1 MLRKLTSRPSA
12 LTNVVRSLLT
22 PHAAHARAPTRLAA
36 PMTSAMI
43 SSSAMPVSR
52 VATAQARPTSRRGVA
67 AARRSTRAFAAS
79 GGSFP
84 AGDMSPHAELAVS
97 SSPVTEDA
105 ANAAAADMVVFSVC
119 EEDCAKLAADDAV
132 FEGIAPGLG
141 ALIKE
146 LVDEKEFKG
155 KAGSTAFTR
164 VPKATG
170 LPFRHVG
177 LVGVGDPAKTAT
189 SPEVWIGFGRE
200 AAKAAREAKCSSL
213 YLRKYWMGD
222 TAETFRT
229 KAASIVL
236 GAHLGSSADLRF
248 KSEPEP
254 STLKAV
260 TVSSPADADAA
271 SVAAALAEGA
281 ATAAG
286 VTLSKQLVAAPPN
299 VVTPTALAETAT
311 AIAAAFP
318 ETMSVKILE
327 EAECRAMGMGAYLGV
342 AEASDEPPK
351 FIHLTYTPLGVK
363 DASSLKKVAV
373 VGKGLT
379 FDSGGY
385 NIKAGAGS
393 MIEMMK
399 FDMGGAGATLGAAR
413 TVAELAPKGV
423 QAHFIVASCENMIGS
438 RGLRPGDI
446 LTASN
451 GKTIEVNNTDAE
463 GRLTLADAI
472 VYAEKT
478 AGAEKI
484 VDVATLTGAIIV
496 GLGPEVAGM
505 FTPDDELA
513 ASLEAASKSAGEP
526 FWRMPVRE
534 SYWKACGME
543 SDYADMKNTGSRGGG
558 AITAAL
564 FLQKYV
570 EKDTTKWA
578 HLDIAG
584 PVWDDKKGGATGF
597 GAATLAKWIE
607 GQGSE

>member
-1 MLRKLTSRPSA
+1 M
-12 LTNVVRSLLT
+12 
-22 PHAAHARAPTRLAA
+22 
-36 PMTSAMI
+36 
-43 SSSAMPVSR
+43 
-52 VATAQARPTSRRGVA
+52 Q
-67 AARRSTRAFAAS
+67 
-79 GGSFP
+79 
-84 AGDMSPHAELAVS
+84 PHAELAVS

-105 ANAAAADMVVFSVC
+105 AAAAAADMVVFSVC
-119 EEDCAKLAADDAV
+119 EEDCAKLADDDAV
-132 FEGIAPGLG
+132 FEGVAPGLG
-141 ALIKE
+141 ALVKE
-146 LVDEKEFKG
+146 LVDEKAFKG

-200 AAKAAREAKCSSL
+200 AAKAACEAKCASL

-222 TAETFRT
+222 TAETFRS

-236 GAHLGSSADLRF
+236 GAYLGSSADVRF

-254 STLKAV
+254 PTLKTV
-260 TVSSPADADAA
+260 TVSSPAGADAA
-271 SVAAALAEGA
+271 GVADALAEGA
-281 ATAAG
+281 ATASG
-286 VTLSKQLVAAPPN
+286 VTLTKQLVAAPPN
-299 VVTPTALAETAT
+299 VVTPTALAETASE
-311 AIAAAFP
+311 IAAAFP

-327 EAECRAMGMGAYLGV
+327 EAECRAMGMGAFLGV
-342 AEASDEPPK
+342 SEASDEPPK
-351 FIHLTYTPLGVK
+351 FIHLTYTPAGGYE
-363 DASSLKKVAV
+363 KKVAV

-393 MIEMMK
+393 MIELMK

-413 TVAELAPKGV
+413 AVAELAPAGV

-478 AGAEKI
+478 AGADVV

-505 FTPDDELA
+505 FTPDDQLA
-513 ASLEAASKSAGEP
+513 ASLEAASQSAGEP

-570 EKDTTKWA
+570 EKDTTRWA

-597 GAATLAKWIE
+597 GAATLAKWVA

>member
-1 MLRKLTSRPSA
+1 MLRRLTSRPSA

-22 PHAAHARAPTRLAA
+22 PHAAHTRASTRLAA
-36 PMTSAMI
+36 PMTSTMI
-43 SSSAMPVSR
+43 SSSATPVSR
-52 VATAQARPTSRRGVA
+52 FATAPARPTSRRGVA
-67 AARRSTRAFAAS
+67 AARRSARAFAAS

-84 AGDMSPHAELAVS
+84 AGDMQPHAELAVS

-105 ANAAAADMVVFSVC
+105 AAAAAADMVVFSVC
-119 EEDCAKLAADDAV
+119 EEDCAKLADDDAV
-132 FEGIAPGLG
+132 FEGVAPGLG
-141 ALIKE
+141 ALVKE
-146 LVDEKEFKG
+146 LVDEKAFKG

-200 AAKAAREAKCSSL
+200 AAKAACEAKCASL

-222 TAETFRT
+222 TAETFRS

-236 GAHLGSSADLRF
+236 GAYLGSSADVRF

-254 STLKAV
+254 PTLKTV
-260 TVSSPADADAA
+260 TVSSPAGADAA
-271 SVAAALAEGA
+271 GVADALAEGA
-281 ATAAG
+281 ATASG
-286 VTLSKQLVAAPPN
+286 VTLTKQLVAAPPN
-299 VVTPTALAETAT
+299 VVTPTALAETASE
-311 AIAAAFP
+311 IAAAFP

-327 EAECRAMGMGAYLGV
+327 EAECRAMGMGAFLGV
-342 AEASDEPPK
+342 SEASDEPPK
-351 FIHLTYTPLGVK
+351 FIHLTYTPAGGYE
-363 DASSLKKVAV
+363 KKVAV

-385 NIKAGAGS
+385 NIMAGAGS
-393 MIEMMK
+393 MIELMK

-413 TVAELAPKGV
+413 AVAELAPAGV

-478 AGAEKI
+478 AGADVV

-505 FTPDDELA
+505 FTPDDQLA
-513 ASLEAASKSAGEP
+513 ASLEAASQSAGEP

-570 EKDTTKWA
+570 EKDTTRWA

-597 GAATLAKWIE
+597 GAATLAKWVA

>member
-1 MLRKLTSRPSA
+1 M
-12 LTNVVRSLLT
+12 RSS
-22 PHAAHARAPTRLAA
+22 TRLY
-36 PMTSAMI
+36 
-43 SSSAMPVSR
+43 
-52 VATAQARPTSRRGVA
+52 
-67 AARRSTRAFAAS
+67 AAS

-84 AGDMSPHAELAVS
+84 ASEIHPHAGLQVTS
-97 SSPVTEDA
+97 SSVAEDA
-105 ANAAAADMVVFSVC
+105 SNAASCDMVVFSVC

-132 FEGIAPGLG
+132 FDGIAPGLG
-141 ALIKE
+141 ALVKE

-155 KAGSTAFTR
+155 KAGSTVFTR
-164 VPKATG
+164 VPG
-170 LPFRHVG
+170 SVGMPFKHVG
-177 LVGVGDPAKTAT
+177 LVGVGDPKKTAT
-189 SPEVWIGFGRE
+189 TPEVWINFGKE
-200 AAKAAREAKCSSL
+200 GAKAACDAKCSSL

-222 TAETFRT
+222 SSDVFGT
-229 KAASIVL
+229 KATSIAL
-236 GAHLGSSADLRF
+236 GAHLGTDTDVRF
-248 KSEPEP
+248 KSEPK
-254 STLKAV
+254 SVTLMRV
-260 TVSSPADADAA
+260 IVSSPINCDDAA
-271 SVAAALAEGA
+271 VKSALAEA
-281 ATAAG
+281 SATAAG
-286 VTLSKQLVAAPPN
+286 VTLTKQLVAAPPN
-299 VVTPTALAETAT
+299 VVTPTALAETAM
-311 AIAAAFP
+311 AIASEFP

-327 EAECRAMGMGAYLGV
+327 EDECRKLGMGAYLGV
-342 AEASDEPPK
+342 SEASDEPSK
-351 FIHLTYTPLGVK
+351 FIHLTYTPAGADTSK
-363 DASSLKKVAV
+363 LKKVAI

-399 FDMGGAGATLGAAR
+399 FDMGGSGATLGAAR
-413 TVAELAPKGV
+413 TIAETAPKDV
-423 QAHFIVASCENMIGS
+423 QAHFIIASCENMIGS

-472 VYAEKT
+472 VYAEKN
-478 AGAEKI
+478 AGATTI

-505 FTPDDELA
+505 FSNSDELA
-513 ASLEAASKSAGEP
+513 DELNTASQITGEA

-543 SDYADMKNTGSRGGG
+543 SEYADMKNTGSRGGG

-564 FLQKYV
+564 FLQKYLAS
-570 EKDTTKWA
+570 EDTRWA

-597 GAATLAKWIE
+597 GAATLAKWIQ
-607 GQGSE
+607 GQGGK

>member
-1 MLRKLTSRPSA
+1 MGVSP
-12 LTNVVRSLLT
+12 N
-22 PHAAHARAPTRLAA
+22 AA
-36 PMTSAMI
+36 PKKEKGQTL
-43 SSSAMPVSR
+43 
-52 VATAQARPTSRRGVA
+52 
-67 AARRSTRAFAAS
+67 AS

-84 AGDMSPHAELAVS
+84 AGDMQPHAELAVS

-105 ANAAAADMVVFSVC
+105 AAAAAADMVVFSVC
-119 EEDCAKLAADDAV
+119 EEDCAKLADDDAV
-132 FEGIAPGLG
+132 FEGVAPGLG
-141 ALIKE
+141 ALVKE
-146 LVDEKEFKG
+146 LVDEKAFKG

-200 AAKAAREAKCSSL
+200 AAKAACEAKCASL

-222 TAETFRT
+222 TAEAFRS

-236 GAHLGSSADLRF
+236 GAYLGSSADVRF

-254 STLKAV
+254 PTLKTV
-260 TVSSPADADAA
+260 TVSSPAGADAA
-271 SVAAALAEGA
+271 GVADALAEGA
-281 ATAAG
+281 ATASG
-286 VTLSKQLVAAPPN
+286 VTLTKQLVAAPPN
-299 VVTPTALAETAT
+299 VVTPTALAETASE
-311 AIAAAFP
+311 IAAAFP

-327 EAECRAMGMGAYLGV
+327 EAECRAMGMGAFLGV
-342 AEASDEPPK
+342 SEASDEPPK
-351 FIHLTYTPLGVK
+351 FIHLTYTPAGGYE
-363 DASSLKKVAV
+363 KKVAV

-393 MIEMMK
+393 MIELMK

-413 TVAELAPKGV
+413 AVAELAPAGV

-478 AGAEKI
+478 AGADVV

-505 FTPDDELA
+505 FTPDDQLA
-513 ASLEAASKSAGEP
+513 ASLEAASQSAGEP

-570 EKDTTKWA
+570 EKDTTRWA

-597 GAATLAKWIE
+597 GAATLAKWVA

>member
-1 MLRKLTSRPSA
+1 MGVSP
-12 LTNVVRSLLT
+12 N
-22 PHAAHARAPTRLAA
+22 AA
-36 PMTSAMI
+36 PKKEKGQTL
-43 SSSAMPVSR
+43 
-52 VATAQARPTSRRGVA
+52 
-67 AARRSTRAFAAS
+67 AS

-84 AGDMSPHAELAVS
+84 AGDMQPHAELAVS

-105 ANAAAADMVVFSVC
+105 AAAAAADMVVFSVC
-119 EEDCAKLAADDAV
+119 EEDCAKLADDDAV
-132 FEGIAPGLG
+132 FEGVAPGLG
-141 ALIKE
+141 ALVKE
-146 LVDEKEFKG
+146 LVDEKAFKG

-200 AAKAAREAKCSSL
+200 AAKAACEAKCASL

-222 TAETFRT
+222 TAETFRS

-236 GAHLGSSADLRF
+236 GAYLGSSADVRF

-254 STLKAV
+254 PTLKTV
-260 TVSSPADADAA
+260 TVSSPAGADAA
-271 SVAAALAEGA
+271 GVADALAEGA
-281 ATAAG
+281 ATASG
-286 VTLSKQLVAAPPN
+286 VTLTKQLVAAPPN
-299 VVTPTALAETAT
+299 VVTPTALAETASE
-311 AIAAAFP
+311 IAAAFP

-327 EAECRAMGMGAYLGV
+327 EAECRAMGMGAFLGV
-342 AEASDEPPK
+342 SEASDEPPK
-351 FIHLTYTPLGVK
+351 FIHLTYTPAGGYE
-363 DASSLKKVAV
+363 KKVAV

-393 MIEMMK
+393 MIELMK
-399 FDMGGAGATLGAAR
+399 FDMGGTGAKLGAAR
-413 TVAELAPKGV
+413 AVAELAPAGV

-478 AGAEKI
+478 AGADVV

-505 FTPDDELA
+505 FTPDDQLA
-513 ASLEAASKSAGEP
+513 ASLEAASQSAGEP

-570 EKDTTKWA
+570 EKDTTRWA

-597 GAATLAKWIE
+597 GAATLAKWVA

>member
-1 MLRKLTSRPSA
+1 
-12 LTNVVRSLLT
+12 
-22 PHAAHARAPTRLAA
+22 
-36 PMTSAMI
+36 MTSTMI
-43 SSSAMPVSR
+43 SSSATPVSR
-52 VATAQARPTSRRGVA
+52 FATAPVARSTSRRGVA
-67 AARRSTRAFAAS
+67 AARRSARAFAAS

-84 AGDMSPHAELAVS
+84 AGDMQPHAELAVS

-105 ANAAAADMVVFSVC
+105 AAAAAADMVVFSVC

-141 ALIKE
+141 ALVKE
-146 LVDEKEFKG
+146 LVDEKAFKG

-200 AAKAAREAKCSSL
+200 AAKAACEAKCASL

-222 TAETFRT
+222 TAETFRS

-236 GAHLGSSADLRF
+236 GAYLGSSADVRF

-254 STLKAV
+254 PTLKTV
-260 TVSSPADADAA
+260 TVSSPAGADAA
-271 SVAAALAEGA
+271 SVADALAEGA
-281 ATAAG
+281 ATASG
-286 VTLSKQLVAAPPN
+286 VTLTKQLVAAPPN
-299 VVTPTALAETAT
+299 VVTPTALAETASE
-311 AIAAAFP
+311 IAAAFP

-327 EAECRAMGMGAYLGV
+327 EAECRAMGMGAFLGV
-342 AEASDEPPK
+342 SEASDEPPK
-351 FIHLTYTPLGVK
+351 FIHLTYTPAGGYE
-363 DASSLKKVAV
+363 KKVAV

-413 TVAELAPKGV
+413 AVAELAPAGV

-478 AGAEKI
+478 AGADVV

-505 FTPDDELA
+505 FTPDDQLA
-513 ASLEAASKSAGEP
+513 ASLEAASQSAGEP

>member
-1 MLRKLTSRPSA
+1 MGVSP
-12 LTNVVRSLLT
+12 N
-22 PHAAHARAPTRLAA
+22 AA
-36 PMTSAMI
+36 PKKEKGQTL
-43 SSSAMPVSR
+43 
-52 VATAQARPTSRRGVA
+52 
-67 AARRSTRAFAAS
+67 AS

-84 AGDMSPHAELAVS
+84 AGDMQPHAELAVS

-105 ANAAAADMVVFSVC
+105 AAAAAADMVVFSVC
-119 EEDCAKLAADDAV
+119 EEDCAKLADDDAV
-132 FEGIAPGLG
+132 FEGVAPGLG
-141 ALIKE
+141 ALVKE
-146 LVDEKEFKG
+146 LVDEKAFKG

-200 AAKAAREAKCSSL
+200 AAKAACEAKCASL

-222 TAETFRT
+222 TAETFRS

-236 GAHLGSSADLRF
+236 GAYLGSSADVRF

-254 STLKAV
+254 PTLKTV
-260 TVSSPADADAA
+260 TVSSPAGADAA
-271 SVAAALAEGA
+271 GVADALAEGA
-281 ATAAG
+281 ATASG
-286 VTLSKQLVAAPPN
+286 VTLTKQLVAAPPN
-299 VVTPTALAETAT
+299 VVTPTALAETASE
-311 AIAAAFP
+311 IAAAFP

-327 EAECRAMGMGAYLGV
+327 EAECRAMGMGAFLGV
-342 AEASDEPPK
+342 SEASDEPPK
-351 FIHLTYTPLGVK
+351 FIHLTYTPAGGYE
-363 DASSLKKVAV
+363 KKVAV

-393 MIEMMK
+393 MIELMK

-413 TVAELAPKGV
+413 AVAELAPAGV

-478 AGAEKI
+478 AGADVV

-505 FTPDDELA
+505 FTPDDQLA
-513 ASLEAASKSAGEP
+513 ASLEAASQSAGEP

-570 EKDTTKWA
+570 EKDTTRWA

-597 GAATLAKWIE
+597 GAATLAKWVA

>member
-1 MLRKLTSRPSA
+1 MGVSP
-12 LTNVVRSLLT
+12 N
-22 PHAAHARAPTRLAA
+22 AA
-36 PMTSAMI
+36 PKKEKGQTL
-43 SSSAMPVSR
+43 
-52 VATAQARPTSRRGVA
+52 
-67 AARRSTRAFAAS
+67 AS

-84 AGDMSPHAELAVS
+84 AGDMQPHAELAVS

-105 ANAAAADMVVFSVC
+105 AAAAAADMVVFSVC
-119 EEDCAKLAADDAV
+119 EEDCAKLADDDAV
-132 FEGIAPGLG
+132 FEGVAPGLG
-141 ALIKE
+141 ALVKE
-146 LVDEKEFKG
+146 LVDEKAFKG

-200 AAKAAREAKCSSL
+200 AAKAACEAKCASL

-222 TAETFRT
+222 TAETFRS

-236 GAHLGSSADLRF
+236 GAYLGSSADVRF

-254 STLKAV
+254 PTLKTV
-260 TVSSPADADAA
+260 TVSSPAGADAA
-271 SVAAALAEGA
+271 GVADALAEGA
-281 ATAAG
+281 ATASG
-286 VTLSKQLVAAPPN
+286 VTLTKQLVAAPPN
-299 VVTPTALAETAT
+299 VVTPTALAETASE
-311 AIAAAFP
+311 IAAAFP

-327 EAECRAMGMGAYLGV
+327 EAECRAMGMGAFLGV
-342 AEASDEPPK
+342 SEASDEPPK
-351 FIHLTYTPLGVK
+351 FIHLTYTPAGGYE
-363 DASSLKKVAV
+363 KKVAV

-413 TVAELAPKGV
+413 AVAELAPAGV

-478 AGAEKI
+478 AGADVV

-505 FTPDDELA
+505 FTPDDQLA
-513 ASLEAASKSAGEP
+513 ASLEAASQSAGEP

-570 EKDTTKWA
+570 EKDTTRWA

-597 GAATLAKWIE
+597 GAATLAKWVA

>member
-1 MLRKLTSRPSA
+1 MGVSP
-12 LTNVVRSLLT
+12 N
-22 PHAAHARAPTRLAA
+22 AA
-36 PMTSAMI
+36 PKKEKGQTL
-43 SSSAMPVSR
+43 
-52 VATAQARPTSRRGVA
+52 
-67 AARRSTRAFAAS
+67 AS

-84 AGDMSPHAELAVS
+84 AGDMQPHAELAVS

-105 ANAAAADMVVFSVC
+105 AAAAAADMVVFSVC
-119 EEDCAKLAADDAV
+119 EEDCAKLADDDAV
-132 FEGIAPGLG
+132 FEGVAPGLG
-141 ALIKE
+141 ALVKE
-146 LVDEKEFKG
+146 LVDEKAFKG

-200 AAKAAREAKCSSL
+200 AAKAACEAKCASL

-222 TAETFRT
+222 TAETFRS

-236 GAHLGSSADLRF
+236 GAYLGSSADVRF

-254 STLKAV
+254 PTLKTV
-260 TVSSPADADAA
+260 TVSSPAGADAA
-271 SVAAALAEGA
+271 GVADALAEGA
-281 ATAAG
+281 ATASG
-286 VTLSKQLVAAPPN
+286 VTLTKQLVAAPPN
-299 VVTPTALAETAT
+299 VVTPTALAETASE
-311 AIAAAFP
+311 IAAAFP

-327 EAECRAMGMGAYLGV
+327 EAECRAMGMGAFLGV
-342 AEASDEPPK
+342 SEASDEPPK
-351 FIHLTYTPLGVK
+351 FIHLTYTPAGGYE
-363 DASSLKKVAV
+363 KKVAV

-393 MIEMMK
+393 MIELMK

-413 TVAELAPKGV
+413 AVAELAPAGV

-478 AGAEKI
+478 AGADVV

-505 FTPDDELA
+505 FTPDDQLA
-513 ASLEAASKSAGEP
+513 ASLEAASQSAGEP

-558 AITAAL
+558 SITAAL

-570 EKDTTKWA
+570 EKDTTRWA

-597 GAATLAKWIE
+597 GAATLAKWVA

>member
-1 MLRKLTSRPSA
+1 MGVSP
-12 LTNVVRSLLT
+12 N
-22 PHAAHARAPTRLAA
+22 AA
-36 PMTSAMI
+36 PKKEKGQTL
-43 SSSAMPVSR
+43 
-52 VATAQARPTSRRGVA
+52 
-67 AARRSTRAFAAS
+67 AS

-84 AGDMSPHAELAVS
+84 AGDMQPHAELAVS

-105 ANAAAADMVVFSVC
+105 AAAAAADMVVFSVC
-119 EEDCAKLAADDAV
+119 EEDCAKLADDDAV
-132 FEGIAPGLG
+132 FEGVAPGLG
-141 ALIKE
+141 ALVKE
-146 LVDEKEFKG
+146 LVDEKAFKG

-200 AAKAAREAKCSSL
+200 AAKAACEAKCASL

-222 TAETFRT
+222 TAETFRS

-236 GAHLGSSADLRF
+236 GAYLGSSADVRF

-254 STLKAV
+254 PTLKTV
-260 TVSSPADADAA
+260 TVSSPAGADAA
-271 SVAAALAEGA
+271 SVADALAEGA
-281 ATAAG
+281 ATASG
-286 VTLSKQLVAAPPN
+286 VTLTKQLVAAPPN
-299 VVTPTALAETAT
+299 VVTPTALAETASE
-311 AIAAAFP
+311 IAAAFP

-327 EAECRAMGMGAYLGV
+327 EAECRAMGMGAFLGV
-342 AEASDEPPK
+342 SEASDEPPK
-351 FIHLTYTPLGVK
+351 FIHLTYTPAGGYE
-363 DASSLKKVAV
+363 KKVAV

-413 TVAELAPKGV
+413 AVAELAPAGV

-478 AGAEKI
+478 AGADVV

-505 FTPDDELA
+505 FTPDDQLA
-513 ASLEAASKSAGEP
+513 ASLEAASQSAGEP

-558 AITAAL
+558 SITAAL

-570 EKDTTKWA
+570 EKDTTRWA

-597 GAATLAKWIE
+597 GAATLAKWIA

>member
-1 MLRKLTSRPSA
+1 MLRRLTSRPSA

-22 PHAAHARAPTRLAA
+22 PHAAHTRASTRLAA
-36 PMTSAMI
+36 PMTSTMI
-43 SSSAMPVSR
+43 SSSATPVSR
-52 VATAQARPTSRRGVA
+52 FATAPARPTSRRGVA
-67 AARRSTRAFAAS
+67 AARRSARAFAAS

-84 AGDMSPHAELAVS
+84 AGDMQPHAELAVS

-105 ANAAAADMVVFSVC
+105 AAAAAADMVVFSVC
-119 EEDCAKLAADDAV
+119 EEDCAKLADDDAV
-132 FEGIAPGLG
+132 FEGVAPGLG

-146 LVDEKEFKG
+146 LVDEKAFKG

-200 AAKAAREAKCSSL
+200 AAKAACEAKCASL

-222 TAETFRT
+222 TAETFRI

-236 GAHLGSSADLRF
+236 GAYLGSSADVRF

-254 STLKAV
+254 PTLKTV
-260 TVSSPADADAA
+260 TVSSPAGADAA
-271 SVAAALAEGA
+271 GVADALAEGA
-281 ATAAG
+281 ATASG
-286 VTLSKQLVAAPPN
+286 VTLTKQLVAAPPN
-299 VVTPTALAETAT
+299 VVTPTALAETASE
-311 AIAAAFP
+311 IAAAFP

-327 EAECRAMGMGAYLGV
+327 EAECRAMGMGAFLGV
-342 AEASDEPPK
+342 SEASDEPPK
-351 FIHLTYTPLGVK
+351 FIHLTYTPAGGYE
-363 DASSLKKVAV
+363 KKVAV

-413 TVAELAPKGV
+413 AVAELAPAGV

-478 AGAEKI
+478 AGADVV

-505 FTPDDELA
+505 FTPDDQLA
-513 ASLEAASKSAGEP
+513 ASLEAASQSAGEP

-558 AITAAL
+558 SITAAL

-570 EKDTTKWA
+570 EKDTTRWA

-597 GAATLAKWIE
+597 GAATLAKWIA

>member
-1 MLRKLTSRPSA
+1 
-12 LTNVVRSLLT
+12 
-22 PHAAHARAPTRLAA
+22 
-36 PMTSAMI
+36 MTSTMI
-43 SSSAMPVSR
+43 SSSATPVSR
-52 VATAQARPTSRRGVA
+52 FATAPARPTSRRGVA
-67 AARRSTRAFAAS
+67 ATRRSARAFAAS

-84 AGDMSPHAELAVS
+84 AGHMQPHAELAVS

-105 ANAAAADMVVFSVC
+105 AAAAAADMVVFSVC

-141 ALIKE
+141 ALVKE
-146 LVDEKEFKG
+146 LVDEKAFKG

-200 AAKAAREAKCSSL
+200 AAKAACEAKCASL

-222 TAETFRT
+222 TAETFRS
-229 KAASIVL
+229 KPASSVL
-236 GAHLGSSADLRF
+236 GAYLGSSADVRF

-254 STLKAV
+254 PTLKTV
-260 TVSSPADADAA
+260 TVSSPAGADAA
-271 SVAAALAEGA
+271 GVADALAEGA
-281 ATAAG
+281 ATASG
-286 VTLSKQLVAAPPN
+286 VTLTKQLVAAPPN
-299 VVTPTALAETAT
+299 VVTPTALAETASE
-311 AIAAAFP
+311 IAAAFP

-327 EAECRAMGMGAYLGV
+327 EAECRAMGMGAFLGV
-342 AEASDEPPK
+342 SEASDEPPK
-351 FIHLTYTPLGVK
+351 FIHLTYTPAGGYE
-363 DASSLKKVAV
+363 KKVAV

-413 TVAELAPKGV
+413 AVAELAPAGV

-478 AGAEKI
+478 AGADVV

-505 FTPDDELA
+505 FTPDDQLA
-513 ASLEAASKSAGEP
+513 ASLEAASQSAGEP

-558 AITAAL
+558 SITAAL

-570 EKDTTKWA
+570 EKDTTRWA

-597 GAATLAKWIE
+597 GAATLAKWVA